1 MKRISILLLSLIVVF
16 CNFFGVS
23 YAKEL
28 VYKCT
33 SEEEFDRDYEE
44 LSITYNGI
52 FPYEN
57 IEFLGEFDGFYLFA
71 DGSYQCNIKCPSG
84 GGYKITYTPLSPGS
98 TLEERLRWR
107 EATEQEAEK
116 LFVEKVFTCVAAMG
130 EPCTYRIGNFYYYFR
145 YDHAHFSHLTEIF
158 WCSEDGSGV
167 YSIRFLDRIA
177 NCDFCKEVVNL
188 DTAESALNRLA
199 KATSDSDE
207 SLPWLWIALPV
218 GAAVIA
224 GGAAFALIRKK
235 RKSSP
240 NP

>member
-33 SEEEFDRDYEE
+33 SEEEFDRDYKE
-44 LSITYNGI
+44 LSVAYDGI

-57 IEFLGEFDGFYLFA
+57 FEFLGEFDGFYLWD
-71 DGSYQCNIKCPSG
+71 DGSYHCNIKCPSG
-84 GGYKITYTPLSPGS
+84 GGHKITYTPLPPGI
-98 TLEERLRWR
+98 TVENKVPRRK
-107 EATEQEAEK
+107 ATEQEAEK
-116 LFVEKVFTCVAAMG
+116 LFVENVFTGAEVVHDSCS
-130 EPCTYRIGNFYYYFR
+130 YRIGNFYYYFR

-167 YSIRFLDRIA
+167 YSIRFLDRIG